1 MSESLIDRKI
11 RKNIVNYLYFR
22 KESLFIQ
29 LIFQGIDILFTIGTN
44 IFQRLM
50 DFYTLI
56 QYFVNVNFYKFSI
69 NLDLLPKFTYKV
81 Q

>member
-11 RKNIVNYLYFR
+11 RKNIVNYLYFG

-44 IFQRLM
+44 FQRYISAFNGFLHF
-50 DFYTLI
+50 D
-56 QYFVNVNFYKFSI
+56 SI
-69 NLDLLPKFTYKV
+69 FRQREFL
-81 Q
+81 